1 VNWIQIFINSVV
13 TACLIA
19 IVGWAV
25 RRWIINVDANLRKM
39 LDQLHCFDIKL
50 AEMPGKY
57 VMKQDCQNAE
67 KNNSDKRANI
77 WTEFNKVKSSYA
89 ERLTKIET
97 KMEGT
102 GA

>member
-1 VNWIQIFINSVV
+1 MNLLQTLINSGIC
-13 TACLIA
+13 ALLIGVA
-19 IVGWAV
+19 AWFM
-25 RRWIINVDANLRKM
+25 RRWIISVDASLRKM
-39 LDQLHCFDIKL
+39 LDQLHEFEIKL

-57 VMKQDCQNAE
+57 VTKEDCQNNE

-77 WTEFNKVKSSYA
+77 WTEFNKVKSTYA

-97 KMEGT
+97 KMEGQ